1 LDDLGLLSALTWY
14 FDRYTTQFK
23 IEARFQHAGLERR
36 RFEPDIETAA
46 YRIVQEALTN
56 VARHARVDRV
66 EVRISADENTLS
78 IRITDTGVGFEPDS
92 LSVRATGGLSGMRE
106 RAILLGGRLQLES
119 SPGHGTSLTAELPLK
134 RTAAGESA
142 PAIHS

>member
-23 IEARFQHAGLERR
+23 IEANFQHSGLEGR
-36 RFEPDIETAA
+36 RFEPEIETAA

-56 VARHARVDRV
+56 VARHARVDHV
-66 EVRISADENTLS
+66 EVRISADEESLS

-106 RAILLGGRLQLES
+106 RAILLGGRLQVES
-119 SPGHGTSLTAELPLK
+119 SPGRGTSLTAELPLQQ
-134 RTAAGESA
+134 SA
-142 PAIHS
+142 RGHWQIG